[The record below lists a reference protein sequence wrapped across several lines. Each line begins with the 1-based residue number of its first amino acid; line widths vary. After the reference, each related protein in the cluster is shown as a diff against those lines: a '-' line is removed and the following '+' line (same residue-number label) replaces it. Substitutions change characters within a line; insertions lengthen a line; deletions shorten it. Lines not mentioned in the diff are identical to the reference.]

1 MKKKGWAMA
10 KNTERK
16 AIDKVFILLGVAATL
31 VLVVVGALAWYGYE
45 FASGMVKDQLSA
57 QKIYFP
63 EKDSA
68 AFKALSA
75 EDQAEVGRYAGQQLV
90 DGDQAKVYA
99 NNYIGAHLKKIANG
113 KTYSEVSADAMA
125 DPTNDALKA
134 QKATLFQ
141 GETLRGML
149 LGSGYAFWTF
159 GLIAKYAAIAAFVGA
174 IVMAVLVLLGKG
186 HLAKLK

>member
-1 MKKKGWAMA
+1 MA

-16 AIDKVFILLGVAATL
+16 AIDKVFILLGSAATV
-31 VLVVVGALAWYGYE
+31 VLIVVGALAWYGYS
-45 FASGMVKDQLSA
+45 FASGMVKEQLSA

-63 EKDSA
+63 ESDSA
-68 AFKALSA
+68 AFKALPE
-75 EDQAEVGRYAGQQLV
+75 EDQEAIRPYAGKQLI

-99 NNYIGAHLKKIANG
+99 NNYIGAHLKKMANG
-113 KTYSEVSADAMA
+113 KTYAEISAESMKNPSDEK
-125 DPTNDALKA
+125 LQA

-159 GLIAKYAAIAAFVGA
+159 GLIAKYTAIAAIAGA
-174 IVMAVLVLLGKG
+174 IIMAVLVLLGRG

>member
-1 MKKKGWAMA
+1 MA

-16 AIDKVFILLGVAATL
+16 AIDKVFILLGTAATV
-31 VLVVVGALAWYGYE
+31 VLVGAGGLLLYGYS
-45 FASGMVKDQLSA
+45 FATGMVHEQLSA

-68 AFKALSA
+68 AFTALPA
-75 EDQAEVGRYAGQQLV
+75 EDQAEVGKYAGQQLV

-99 NNYIGAHLKKIANG
+99 NNYIGAHLKKVAG
-113 KTYSEVSADAMA
+113 GLTYAEVSAQAQK
-125 DPTNDALKA
+125 DPTNETLKA

-159 GLIAKYAAIAAFVGA
+159 GMIAFYASIAAFVA
-174 IVMAVLVLLGKG
+174 AAVMLVFVLLGVR